1 MFLIS
6 LTNFV
11 ICLGGFALPR
21 PWLWETLIPTEGFPT
36 LDPLETLVGDVLNMK
51 LGNCVLADVRTFL
64 HDSARIV
71 LISLRIV
78 SASFTEVAQALVR
91 SFISQ

>member
-36 LDPLETLVGDVLNMK
+36 LDPLETLVGDLLNMK
-51 LGNCVLADVRTFL
+51 LGNCV
-64 HDSARIV
+64 
-71 LISLRIV
+71 
-78 SASFTEVAQALVR
+78 
-91 SFISQ
+91 